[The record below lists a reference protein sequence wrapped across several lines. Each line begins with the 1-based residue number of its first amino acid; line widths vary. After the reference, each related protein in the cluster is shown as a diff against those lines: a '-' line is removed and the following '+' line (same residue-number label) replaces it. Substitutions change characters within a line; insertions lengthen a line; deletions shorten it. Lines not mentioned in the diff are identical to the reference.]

1 MNWKDNGYLLSK
13 LKYNEN
19 SSIVEFFTENHGKCS
34 GLIFGATSKKIKN
47 YLEIGNKFHL
57 QYSYKNDGRVGYF
70 KIEIINAQTPQYFD
84 NQKKLLC
91 LSSAFYLVKLL
102 TVESQSNVNVF
113 NLIDNLYLIFNVDD
127 WVKEYIFWELKLLEI
142 VGFNLQLN
150 KIAKSEIINNEKKYF
165 VGNNSEKKYIPNFLI
180 DN

>member
-70 KIEIINAQTPQYFD
+70 KIEIENINTPKYLD
-84 NQKKLLC
+84 NKKTIDGDI
-91 LSSAFYLVKLL
+91 YNL
-102 TVESQSNVNVF
+102 TKKITNNF
-113 NLIDNLYLIFNVDD
+113 IDYLI
-127 WVKEYIFWELKLLEI
+127 WIEI
-142 VGFNLQLN
+142 
-150 KIAKSEIINNEKKYF
+150 
-165 VGNNSEKKYIPNFLI
+165 
-180 DN
+180 